1 MKKKRKT
8 KIICTLGPA
17 SSSEEAVR
25 KLAMA
30 GMDIARLN
38 FSHGT
43 PEQHR
48 AFFATIQEVSRK
60 IGKAIGVLQ
69 DLEGYKIRIGSFKG
83 STSLHLKENDS
94 FFLLSGNIDG
104 EDKWVSVSYPELYRF
119 LKPTDR
125 IFIDDGKIEL
135 EVTQVSPER
144 ITTRVIIGGLLG
156 ERKGIHIPG
165 AKLEFPSLTK
175 KDIKDIQ
182 LGIEL
187 GIDYIAQSFV
197 RKSDDI
203 LMIKDL
209 LRKEGRED
217 IGVLAKIEDDRGVE
231 SIDEIIK
238 ICDGIMIARGDMGVC
253 LPRAQVPLIQKMI
266 IQKCNRVGKP
276 VITATQMLDSM
287 IRNYV
292 PTRAEVADVANA
304 IIDGT
309 DLVMLSGETAVGS
322 YPEQAV
328 KEMHQI
334 TLTTEAS
341 LKYEELLHIRGIV
354 PHKTISDSVAFA
366 ARELAQLTKA
376 STIMAFTLSGHT
388 ARIISKYRP
397 QARIIAVTPNYC
409 TAQQLLLYW
418 GVEAMVVDKVP
429 DIEKHFE
436 YFLNQAIRK
445 NLISRGELVVLMS
458 GITKES
464 DRPSGSIKLLST

>member
-1 MKKKRKT
+1 
-8 KIICTLGPA
+8 
-17 SSSEEAVR
+17 
-25 KLAMA
+25 MA

-69 DLEGYKIRIGSFKG
+69 DLEGYKIRISSFKG

-104 EDKWVSVSYPELYRF
+104 EDKWASVSYPELYRF

-231 SIDEIIK
+231 SI
-238 ICDGIMIARGDMGVC
+238 
-253 LPRAQVPLIQKMI
+253 
-266 IQKCNRVGKP
+266 N
-276 VITATQMLDSM
+276 
-287 IRNYV
+287 
-292 PTRAEVADVANA
+292 
-304 IIDGT
+304 
-309 DLVMLSGETAVGS
+309 
-322 YPEQAV
+322 
-328 KEMHQI
+328 
-334 TLTTEAS
+334 
-341 LKYEELLHIRGIV
+341 
-354 PHKTISDSVAFA
+354 
-366 ARELAQLTKA
+366 
-376 STIMAFTLSGHT
+376 
-388 ARIISKYRP
+388 
-397 QARIIAVTPNYC
+397 
-409 TAQQLLLYW
+409 
-418 GVEAMVVDKVP
+418 
-429 DIEKHFE
+429 
-436 YFLNQAIRK
+436 
-445 NLISRGELVVLMS
+445 
-458 GITKES
+458 
-464 DRPSGSIKLLST
+464 

>member
-1 MKKKRKT
+1 VLTLNHGKT
-8 KIICTLGPA
+8 
-17 SSSEEAVR
+17 
-25 KLAMA
+25 
-30 GMDIARLN
+30 
-38 FSHGT
+38 
-43 PEQHR
+43 
-48 AFFATIQEVSRK
+48 
-60 IGKAIGVLQ
+60 
-69 DLEGYKIRIGSFKG
+69 
-83 STSLHLKENDS
+83 
-94 FFLLSGNIDG
+94 
-104 EDKWVSVSYPELYRF
+104 
-119 LKPTDR
+119 
-125 IFIDDGKIEL
+125 EL

-144 ITTRVIIGGLLG
+144 ITTRVIIGDLLG

-217 IGVLAKIEDDRGVE
+217 IGVLAKIEDNRGVE

-238 ICDGIMIARGDMGVC
+238 ICDGIMIAR
-253 LPRAQVPLIQKMI
+253 
-266 IQKCNRVGKP
+266 
-276 VITATQMLDSM
+276 
-287 IRNYV
+287 
-292 PTRAEVADVANA
+292 
-304 IIDGT
+304 
-309 DLVMLSGETAVGS
+309 
-322 YPEQAV
+322 
-328 KEMHQI
+328 
-334 TLTTEAS
+334 
-341 LKYEELLHIRGIV
+341 
-354 PHKTISDSVAFA
+354 
-366 ARELAQLTKA
+366 
-376 STIMAFTLSGHT
+376 
-388 ARIISKYRP
+388 
-397 QARIIAVTPNYC
+397 AVTPNYC

-418 GVEAMVVDKVP
+418 GVETMVVDKVP